1 MNDMN
6 EYILD
11 YLFQNPSETFWMETP
26 EAPVAAKVV
35 SALANGNGGSLVIGA
50 ENNGALTGVTDHEIE
65 TVINGIITNVKPC
78 PPFSSS
84 VVEREGKKVL
94 IINIWA
100 GNNKPYVCFEAYYV
114 RVADRIQKASLDEI
128 SLVTHLQEETNL
140 GWERRYVPGVELSDL
155 NENDLLQ
162 VKRMLIGSGR
172 VAIDANSTKVLGSM
186 GLMSGGHI
194 TNAGVVL
201 FAKNPSVFL
210 PQTRI
215 RVSVYG
221 GEKDTKLLDVHLYDA
236 NLISAVDEIVS
247 DVASLYKQSLTVDG
261 MLRKDNYAL
270 PLVALRE
277 GVLNA
282 VVHRLYDDY
291 DSYVAINIYGSRLEI
306 VNSGEL
312 YGNLKVEDLTQN
324 HRSVLRNPDIA
335 NALYT
340 MRYIEMAGSGTLRI
354 IEECRRNGN
363 ARPQWKSENGY
374 VTLIFHGVH
383 HNDIAHSGNSGM
395 DVEKLS
401 SEKAVKKTLEQ
412 ILSYMQQ
419 HDKVKLQEIVEL
431 TGKSY
436 ASSKRYMRI
445 LSDASLI
452 RYEGNLR
459 TGGWIRNKDIG

>member
-1 MNDMN
+1 MN
-6 EYILD
+6 EFILD

-26 EAPVAAKVV
+26 EVSVAAKVV
-35 SALANGNGGSLVIGA
+35 SALANGSGGSLVIGA
-50 ENNGALTGVTDHEIE
+50 GDNGAIIGVPEHEIE
-65 TVINGIITNVKPC
+65 VVIKGIIKNVKPC

-84 VVEREGKKVL
+84 IVERNGKKVL

-114 RVADRIQKASLDEI
+114 RVADRIQKASLEEI
-128 SLVTHLQEETNL
+128 SHVTHLQEETNL
-140 GWERRYVPGVELSDL
+140 GWERRYIPGVELADL
-155 NENDLLQ
+155 NDGDLLKL
-162 VKRMLIGSGR
+162 KRMLIGNGR
-172 VAIDANSTKVLGSM
+172 VAIDAHDTVVLGSM

-201 FAKNPSVFL
+201 FAKTPSAFL

-215 RVSVYG
+215 RVSVFG
-221 GEKDTKLLDVHLYDA
+221 GEEDTKLLDVRLYDV

-247 DVASLYKQSLTVDG
+247 YVASFYKQSLIVDG
-261 MLRKDNYAL
+261 MLRKDNYVL
-270 PLVALRE
+270 PVVALRE
-277 GVLNA
+277 GILNA

-291 DSYVAINIYGSRLEI
+291 DSYVAINVYGSRLEI

-312 YGNLKVEDLTQN
+312 FGDLKVEDLLQN

-335 NALYT
+335 NTLYT

-354 IEECRRNGN
+354 IEECKRNGN
-363 ARPQWKSENGY
+363 ARPQWKSENGR
-374 VTLIFHGVH
+374 VTLIFPGVH
-383 HNDIAHSGNSGM
+383 HNNIVYSEDCGI

-412 ILSYMQQ
+412 ILNYMQQ
-419 HDKVKLQEIVEL
+419 HDKVKLHEIVEL

-445 LSDASLI
+445 LSDANLVK
-452 RYEGNLR
+452 YEGNLR
-459 TGGWIRNKDIG
+459 TGGWIRNKEVG

>member
-6 EYILD
+6 EFILE

-26 EAPVAAKVV
+26 EVSAVAKVV
-35 SALANGNGGSLVIGA
+35 SALANSSGGSLVIGA
-50 ENNGALTGVTDHEIE
+50 GDDGALTGVEEQEIE
-65 TVINGIITNVKPC
+65 AVIKGINTYVKPF

-84 VVEREGKKVL
+84 IVEKEGKKVL
-94 IINIWA
+94 LINVWA

-114 RVADRIQKASLDEI
+114 RDADIVRKASLDEI
-128 SLVTHLQEETNL
+128 TCVTRLQEETNF
-140 GWERRYVPGVELSDL
+140 GWERRYVPGVELTDL
-155 NENDLLQ
+155 NEGDLSL
-162 VKRMLIGSGR
+162 VRRMLIDSGK
-172 VAIDANSTKVLGSM
+172 VSIDANDTKVLGNL
-186 GLMSGGHI
+186 GLMSGGHV

-201 FAKNPSVFL
+201 FAKMPSVFL

-221 GEKDTKLLDVHLYDA
+221 GKEDTKLLDVRLYDV
-236 NLISAVDEIVS
+236 NLISAVDEIVGY
-247 DVASLYKQSLTVDG
+247 VASLYKQSLTVDG
-261 MLRKDNYAL
+261 MLRKDNYIL
-270 PLVALRE
+270 PVVALRE

-312 YGNLKVEDLTQN
+312 YGNLKVEDLTKN

-354 IEECRRNGN
+354 IDECKRNGN
-363 ARPQWKSENGY
+363 ARPQWKSENGC
-374 VTLIFHGVH
+374 VTLTFSGVH
-383 HNDIAHSGNSGM
+383 HNAIVDSWNGSI
-395 DVEKLS
+395 DVEMLS
-401 SEKAVKKTLEQ
+401 SEKSVRKILEQ
-412 ILSYMQQ
+412 ILGYMQQ

-459 TGGWIRNKDIG
+459 TGGWTMNKEIE

>member
-1 MNDMN
+1 MN

-50 ENNGALTGVTDHEIE
+50 GDNGVLNGVTEHEVE
-65 TVINGIITNVKPC
+65 AVIKVIVTNVKPC
-78 PPFSSS
+78 PPFSSTI
-84 VVEREGKKVL
+84 VERDGKKVL

-114 RVADRIQKASLDEI
+114 KVANQIKKASLDEI
-128 SLVTHLQEETNL
+128 FHVTHQQEETNL

-155 NENDLLQ
+155 NKDDLMK
-162 VKRMLIGSGR
+162 VKEMLVGSGR
-172 VAIDANSTKVLGSM
+172 VAYDAKDTKVLGSM
-186 GLMSGGHI
+186 GLLSNGHV

-201 FAKNPSVFL
+201 FAKNPSAFL

-221 GEKDTKLLDVHLYDA
+221 GEEETKLLDVRLYDVS
-236 NLISAVDEIVS
+236 LISAVDEIV
-247 DVASLYKQSLTVDG
+247 DYVASLYKQSLTVDG
-261 MLRKDNYAL
+261 MLRKENYVL
-270 PLVALRE
+270 PVVALRE
-277 GVLNA
+277 GILNA

-291 DSYVAINIYGSRLEI
+291 DSYVAINIFGSRLEI

-312 YGNLKVEDLTQN
+312 YGNLKVEDLTQI

-374 VTLIFHGVH
+374 VTLTFSGVH
-383 HNDIAHSGNSGM
+383 HNDIAQIENNGVN
-395 DVEKLS
+395 VEKLS
-401 SEKAVKKTLEQ
+401 SEKAVKKILAQ

-419 HDKVKLQEIVEL
+419 HDKVKLQEIVQL

-459 TGGWIRNKDIG
+459 TGGWVWNKEIK